1 MANECTIMMVNVLR
15 IVPPREEV
23 LLQPHQGLQGAADVN
38 GKCKYTFFFHRK
50 GFSQEPRIDLL
61 LRPDTAGPG
70 RPEVNAGVG
79 GKASNNDK

>member
-1 MANECTIMMVNVLR
+1 MANETIMNILR

-23 LLQPHQGLQGAADVN
+23 LLQPHQGLQGADVN
-38 GKCKYTFFFHRK
+38 GKFKYTFFFHRK

>member
-1 MANECTIMMVNVLR
+1 MANETTKMMMNVLR
-15 IVPPREEV
+15 IGPPREEV

-38 GKCKYTFFFHRK
+38 GKCKLIFFHRK
-50 GFSQEPRIDLL
+50 GFSQELRIDLL
-61 LRPDTAGPG
+61 FRPYTAGPG

>member
-1 MANECTIMMVNVLR
+1 MANECTIMMMNVLR

-23 LLQPHQGLQGAADVN
+23 LLQPHQGLQGADVD
-38 GKCKYTFFFHRK
+38 GKFKYTFFYRK

-61 LRPDTAGPG
+61 FRPDTAGPG

>member
-1 MANECTIMMVNVLR
+1 MANETTIMMMNVLR

-38 GKCKYTFFFHRK
+38 GKCKLIFFHRK
-50 GFSQEPRIDLL
+50 GFSQELRIDLL
-61 LRPDTAGPG
+61 FRPDTAGPG
-70 RPEVNAGVG
+70 RPEVNTGVG

>member
-1 MANECTIMMVNVLR
+1 MANETIIMMVNILR

-23 LLQPHQGLQGAADVN
+23 LLQLRQGLQGAADVN
-38 GKCKYTFFFHRK
+38 GKFKYTFFHRE
-50 GFSQEPRIDLL
+50 GFPQEPRIDLL

>member
-1 MANECTIMMVNVLR
+1 MANETIIMMVNILR

-23 LLQPHQGLQGAADVN
+23 LLQPHQGLQGADVN
-38 GKCKYTFFFHRK
+38 GKFKYTFFFHRK